1 MLRRYEA
8 SHGAR
13 SVELAELL
21 NSLGESE
28 LELADLHAAETSF
41 GRAKEALLATE
52 KPEEGAVA
60 SIDANQA
67 RAPPNEREHRVASG
81 SDGMEC
87 RLVTVTLTAT
97 CHRITVTLTATCHR
111 RVSSPSAASQ
121 RRRASSLSR
130 L

>member
-1 MLRRYEA
+1 MLHSVISACFMLIGACFIVIERTFLRYEA

-28 LELADLHAAETSF
+28 LELADLAAAEASF

-52 KPEEGAVA
+52 NPEEGAVA

-67 RAPPNEREHRVASG
+67 RAPQNE
-81 SDGMEC
+81 
-87 RLVTVTLTAT
+87 
-97 CHRITVTLTATCHR
+97 
-111 RVSSPSAASQ
+111 
-121 RRRASSLSR
+121 
-130 L
+130 

>member
-28 LELADLHAAETSF
+28 LELADLDAAETSF

-67 RAPPNEREHRVASG
+67 RSPPNEREHRVASG
-81 SDGMEC
+81 SEGMEC
-87 RLVTVTLTAT
+87 RLVTVTLTVT
-97 CHRITVTLTATCHR
+97 CHRNR
-111 RVSSPSAASQ
+111 
-121 RRRASSLSR
+121 SSLSLPPR
-130 L
+130 VTGASPRRARQASGGARAL